1 MTVVLQRLEHGRIGQ
16 TSKLGSPV
24 RIVAPTIIR
33 FSAMFLIANTRP
45 GACIV
50 DISVDEVIE
59 SRNAA
64 VAAVASK
71 FMAIWQ
77 DNVAPCIM
85 PTTAF
90 AGAHFIDLDSLN
102 GISGFVANVAG
113 HPSTGTVS
121 ATDVEP
127 PNVALLIKKSCSA
140 TRSQK
145 NGRMYL
151 PGVAT
156 TWVNNAGDIP
166 AGNITTVNTAMNNL
180 RNGLN
185 GIGDAAGIET
195 TAWRVVHVHKEDKAD
210 PATWTWSSSD
220 VTSALCDN
228 RVATQRRRLR
238 S

>member
-1 MTVVLQRLEHGRIGQ
+1 VTIVLQWLIFERIGQ

-33 FSAMFLIANTRP
+33 FSAQFLIANTRP

-50 DISVDEVIE
+50 DLSCDETGE
-59 SRNAA
+59 SRVSAVNAT
-64 VAAVASK
+64 VSK

-90 AGAHFIDLDSLN
+90 AGAHWIDLDSLN
-102 GISGFVANVAG
+102 GTSGFLSNVAG

-121 ATDVEP
+121 ASDVEP
-127 PNVALLIKKSCSA
+127 PNVALLIKKSCNA

-156 TWVNNAGDIP
+156 TWVNNGGDIP
-166 AGNITTVNTAMNNL
+166 AGNIATVNTAMASL
-180 RNGLN
+180 RNGLL
-185 GIGDAAGIET
+185 GIGDIVGLET
-195 TAWRVVHVHKEDKAD
+195 TAWRVVHVHKVDKAD
-210 PATWTWSSSD
+210 PATWKFF
-220 VTSALCDN
+220 
-228 RVATQRRRLR
+228 R
-238 S
+238 